1 MVGLREPQKVCGTS
15 GKSLLNL
22 CVSGVLQGDS
32 DLTLVQEDL
41 TEVRLNTMAPLS
53 QRLEIKCKS
62 ASGF

>member
-1 MVGLREPQKVCGTS
+1 MVGLRVPQKVCGTS

-22 CVSGVLQGDS
+22 CVSRVLQGDS
-32 DLTLVQEDL
+32 DLSLVQEDL